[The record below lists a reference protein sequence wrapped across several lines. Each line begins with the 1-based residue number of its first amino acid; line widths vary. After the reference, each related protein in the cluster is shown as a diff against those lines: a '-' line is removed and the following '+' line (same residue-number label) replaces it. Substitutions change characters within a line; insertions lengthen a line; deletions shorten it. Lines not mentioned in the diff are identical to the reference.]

1 MNATTPRATA
11 LRVLGAAAL
20 ATAALGL
27 AGAGTASATTPEA
40 VTPEAA
46 AQAAATPAAPQAL
59 TASQVSA
66 GRAVAGNQATLAV
79 LGKFFAAD
87 PDHGSAR
94 ARAAAGTAAAPRL
107 SGASVTVY
115 TLDPAFV
122 AGTPGAAVAQPS
134 YVATDAVS
142 ATGQTASVWT
152 ARTAKGWQVVNIAS
166 GDDETAYTAKAH
178 GDGTVFREP
187 QINAWYVLRG
197 DRVLPL
203 DTEATAVVGAHGT
216 TVAAYQRHV
225 RTAYGHMLPGSA
237 YDKQGYA
244 GGFGNTAPD
253 AAARAATRSAAGG
266 QAGDQAGHGTASRT
280 AAASAAGHGTAGVGA
295 TGTAA
300 LAGGGAVLT
309 LAAALGGRALRRR
322 SGRA

>member
-1 MNATTPRATA
+1 MNATTRTSA

-20 ATAALGL
+20 ATTALGL
-27 AGAGTASATTPEA
+27 AGAGTASATTLEAAPAA
-40 VTPEAA
+40 VTP
-46 AQAAATPAAPQAL
+46 ATPQAL

-122 AGTPGAAVAQPS
+122 AGTPGAAVAEPS

-152 ARTAKGWQVVNIAS
+152 AKTAKGWQVVNIAS

-253 AAARAATRSAAGG
+253 AAARAATRSAAG
-266 QAGDQAGHGTASRT
+266 DQAGPGTASRT
-280 AAASAAGHGTAGVGA
+280 ATASAAGHGTAGVGT

-300 LAGGGAVLT
+300 LAGGGAVLA

>member
-1 MNATTPRATA
+1 MNATTRTSA

-27 AGAGTASATTPEA
+27 AGAGTASAAP
-40 VTPEAA
+40 V
-46 AQAAATPAAPQAL
+46 PAAPRAL

-66 GRAVAGNQATLAV
+66 GRAVAGSQATLAV
-79 LGKFFAAD
+79 LGRFFAAD

-94 ARAAAGTAAAPRL
+94 VRTAAGTDAAPRL

-122 AGTPGAAVAQPS
+122 AGTPGAAVAEPS

-152 ARTAKGWQVVNIAS
+152 AKTAKGWQVVNIAS
-166 GDDETAYTAKAH
+166 GDDETAYAAKAH

-187 QINAWYVLRG
+187 QVNAWYVLRG

-216 TVAAYQRHV
+216 SVAAYQRHV
-225 RTAYGHMLPGSA
+225 RAAYGHMLPGSA
-237 YDKQGYA
+237 YAKQGYA

-253 AAARAATRSAAGG
+253 AAARAATRPAAAA
-266 QAGDQAGHGTASRT
+266 QAVHGAASRT
-280 AAASAAGHGTAGVGA
+280 VTASAAAHGAAGAGA

-300 LAGGGAVLT
+300 LAGGGAALA

-322 SGRA
+322 SDRG